1 MSDDFGKF
9 TAPKPSEELHQGSEV
24 PVTFSIDPND
34 RMPVPASPDNEDRPP
49 PLAVDT
55 LVCMEDKSSFVI
67 RNPDGSVWVV
77 FEPSEVKRSAGG
89 SHYVEPKALMRSV
102 NANRKISTSLGW
114 SGFVA
119 RIRSVLNLPRL
130 YHVAVAGEKTLVIAV
145 EPLRPACAHY
155 ARMQTDI
162 SADRSR
168 RYLMRSCM
176 AQRSETGEYYSVGDS
191 AIYAC
196 SLRSPRHIESE
207 RILDDFDQLKVQQ
220 ANEKIQAGLFD
231 VDAALAAED
240 SSGSLGVLGSNP
252 KG

>member
-9 TAPKPSEELHQGSEV
+9 TAPRPDEELHQGSEV

-55 LVCMEDKSSFVI
+55 LVCMEDKRSFVT
-67 RNPDGSVWVV
+67 RNSDGSVYASFAPNV
-77 FEPSEVKRSAGG
+77 VKRLPNGTYFVELAEYKSVTGFDAPSLEQHRTGER
-89 SHYVEPKALMRSV
+89 HVMEVEP
-102 NANRKISTSLGW
+102 I
-114 SGFVA
+114 
-119 RIRSVLNLPRL
+119 
-130 YHVAVAGEKTLVIAV
+130 
-145 EPLRPACAHY
+145 RPACVHY
-155 ARMQTDI
+155 ARIQSDI

-168 RYLMRSCM
+168 RYLSRSCM
-176 AQRSETGEYYSVGDS
+176 AQRSETGEYYSVGDA

-196 SLRSPRHIESE
+196 SLRSPRHLESE
-207 RILDDFDQLKVQQ
+207 QILDDFDALKVQQ

-231 VDAALAAED
+231 VDAELAKEQE
-240 SSGSLGVLGSNP
+240 SGTLGVLGSNP

>member
-9 TAPKPSEELHQGSEV
+9 TAPKPNEELHQGSEV
-24 PVTFSIDPND
+24 PVTFSIDPAD

-55 LVCMEDKSSFVI
+55 LVCMEDRRSFVI
-67 RNPDGSVWVV
+67 RHSDGSVWVS
-77 FEPSEVKRSAGG
+77 FEPSVVGRLADG
-89 SHYVEPKALMRSV
+89 SYFVEPKELMRVVDASYP
-102 NANRKISTSLGW
+102 R
-114 SGFVA
+114 GFVDRLKA
-119 RIRSVLNLPRL
+119 VLRFPRL
-130 YHVAVAGEKTLVIAV
+130 GPRVRQIDGERAVVVCV
-145 EPLRPACAHY
+145 EPVRPACEHY

-168 RYLMRSCM
+168 RFLMRSCM

-196 SLRSPRHIESE
+196 SMRSPRHLGSE
-207 RILDDFDQLKVQQ
+207 RILDDFDALKVQQ
-220 ANEKIQAGLFD
+220 ANERIQAGAFD
-231 VDAALAAED
+231 VDAELARED